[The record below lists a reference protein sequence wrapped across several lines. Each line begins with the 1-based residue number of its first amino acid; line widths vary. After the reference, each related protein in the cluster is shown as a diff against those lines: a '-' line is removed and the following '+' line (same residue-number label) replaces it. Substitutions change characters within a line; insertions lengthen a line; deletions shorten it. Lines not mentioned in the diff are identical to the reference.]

1 MTRLT
6 IDTGVLGNPAT
17 GDTLRTA
24 MGKINSNFIELYD
37 DVAASGLGGQ
47 LTNPETNGDVKIQ
60 PNGTGIV
67 EVDQLQ
73 ITDDAI
79 TSMVTNGN
87 VSLSG
92 NGTGGVTIEAIQVN
106 GTSISS
112 ADSTTININDG
123 LIVDGS
129 FTVTGSLTVTGSS
142 GVSIDDNT
150 ITSSASNANLEL
162 SAAGSGEVTTD
173 TDFRIKSATPFLKI
187 QRTDNANV
195 PGIDFVGQ
203 ADTSGAKIL
212 FDGTSGT
219 ANELIFQ
226 TFTVPAGL
234 AEAVRVQGGGAKV
247 TGTLDVDGGI
257 SITDNTIT
265 TSASNANLEL
275 TASGTGAVKVEAILS
290 LPDGSAS
297 DNYVGVGADDDL
309 KIFHNGS
316 HSIIRETGTGSLY
329 IQSDTNVIIGKDSSS
344 ETMIKGVADGA
355 VELYHDDTK
364 KFETTSG
371 GVSVVGA
378 VTSTGATDLTLN
390 TNAGTDSGSIVLK
403 DGTNGDIVLTTDGTG
418 DILLQAGGKVG
429 IGSVNQPDTLLH
441 LKDTNSVITLQR
453 TNDGNTPGLSFQNS
467 GGNVRATIK
476 MDGTSGTSKEL
487 VFQTDDGSLA
497 ERFRV
502 TLSGAKVSGHLEV
515 TGAQVDFT
523 ALPTSDPGVAGR
535 LFRSGN
541 DVKISTG

>member
-47 LTNPETNGDVKIQ
+47 LTNPTTNGDIKIQ

-67 EVDQLQ
+67 EIDQLQ

-79 TSMVTNGN
+79 TSMITNGD
-87 VSLSG
+87 VTLTG
-92 NGTGGVTIEAIQVN
+92 NGVGGVKIESILIN

-112 ADSTTININDG
+112 EDSTTININDG
-123 LIVDGS
+123 LIIDGD
-129 FTVTGSLTVTGSS
+129 LTVTGSS
-142 GVSIDDNT
+142 GITFSDNT
-150 ITSSASNANLEL
+150 ITSSSSNANLEL
-162 SAAGSGEVTTD
+162 SAAGTGEVTTD
-173 TDFRIKSATPFLKI
+173 ANFKLISETPFLKI

-203 ADTSGAKIL
+203 AGTSGAKIL

-226 TFTVPAGL
+226 TFTVAGGL
-234 AEAVRVQGGGAKV
+234 AEAFRVQQGGAKV
-247 TGTLDVDGGI
+247 TGSLDIDAGI
-257 SITDNTIT
+257 TIADNTIT

-275 TASGTGAVKVEAILS
+275 TASGTGTVKVLGILS
-290 LPDGSAS
+290 VDDGSVS
-297 DNYVGVGADDDL
+297 DNYVGVGNDDDLKIYHDSSFDNSVIDNLTGHLVIRNNTSNTTKNVYIQSDNDVLITSIGDEETFAKFSDDAGVELYFDNVKKFETTSTGATVTGIFNIGDGSVSDNYIGLGAANDL

-355 VELYHDDTK
+355 VELYHDNTK

-371 GVSVVGA
+371 GVSV
-378 VTSTGATDLTLN
+378 TGNLA
-390 TNAGTDSGSIVLK
+390 A
-403 DGTNGDIVLTTDGTG
+403 
-418 DILLQAGGKVG
+418 
-429 IGSVNQPDTLLH
+429 
-441 LKDTNSVITLQR
+441 
-453 TNDGNTPGLSFQNS
+453 
-467 GGNVRATIK
+467 
-476 MDGTSGTSKEL
+476 
-487 VFQTDDGSLA
+487 DGS
-497 ERFRV
+497 
-502 TLSGAKVSGHLEV
+502 
-515 TGAQVDFT
+515 QIDFT
-523 ALPTSDPGVAGR
+523 SLPTSDPGVAGR